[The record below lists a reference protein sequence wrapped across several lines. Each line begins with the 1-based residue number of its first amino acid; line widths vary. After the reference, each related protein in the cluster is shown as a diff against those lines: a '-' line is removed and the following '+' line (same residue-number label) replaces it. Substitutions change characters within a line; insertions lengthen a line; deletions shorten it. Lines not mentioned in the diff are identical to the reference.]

1 MPLDLN
7 LNSNFNFPEKS
18 SRFLIPG
25 PLGDQ
30 IPLELALDYPREN
43 IKHLP
48 IIFIMCHPNPLE
60 GGTMDNKVVT
70 TSIKAMNK
78 LGVLGLRFNFRG
90 VGESL
95 GDYGNTAGESED
107 LLEIINWVKKSKP
120 DYDIWLG
127 GFSFGSYIAYKLAG
141 QLDLLGFYPEQLLT
155 IAPAVTRWDYTK
167 LNTPD
172 SDHTNWLCL
181 IGDQDEV
188 VNIQDVFNF
197 VSGVNTQSTLIKF
210 KNTGHFFHQ
219 RLIKLDQV
227 LTQYYSGVLS
237 SGVLNSR

>member
-1 MPLDLN
+1 MLLT
-7 LNSNFNFPEKS
+7 FPEIS

-25 PLGDQ
+25 PLGQ
-30 IPLELALDYPREN
+30 AQPLEIALDYPKEN
-43 IKHLP
+43 IKSLP
-48 IIFIMCHPNPLE
+48 IVLIMCHPNPLE

-70 TSIKAMNK
+70 TTIKSMNK

-90 VGESL
+90 VGKSL
-95 GDYGNTAGESED
+95 GPYGHTEGESED
-107 LLEIINWVKKSKP
+107 LLSIIKFVKKFKP
-120 DYDIWLG
+120 DYSIWLG
-127 GFSFGSYIAYKLAG
+127 GFSFGSYIAYKIATEFHG
-141 QLDLLGFYPEQLLT
+141 EFHGEFYPEQLLT

-167 LNTPD
+167 LNPPD
-172 SDHTNWLCL
+172 SEKTNWLCL

-197 VSGVNTQSTLIKF
+197 VAGVDASSTLIKF

-219 RLIKLDQV
+219 RLIQLDQV

-237 SGVLNSR
+237 SRCKI